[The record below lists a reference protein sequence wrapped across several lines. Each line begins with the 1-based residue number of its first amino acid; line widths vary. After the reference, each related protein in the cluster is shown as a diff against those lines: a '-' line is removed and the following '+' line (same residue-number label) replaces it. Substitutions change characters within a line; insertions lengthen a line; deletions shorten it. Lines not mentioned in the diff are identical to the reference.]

1 MSNYR
6 RLISYMYAY
15 EGQVKGKN
23 VGFAKLEVRNG
34 QCKIQVSVKK
44 VYESGNDVGVYL
56 LADEMEILIGKIYIR
71 NGNGEF
77 RTSVRAD
84 NVESSGFSMAQVY
97 GLTIHD
103 IKNPWVSY
111 TTIWEDAVTQA
122 AQIDLEHVTS
132 ENYQSEELQ
141 EEREMRIVQQI
152 EEEVEKQEREK
163 EIAQRE
169 DKGREEP
176 LQYTMKRENDFK
188 KENFQKKDF
197 DQNIQFTQELQNAVL
212 WNKNLDRSTADAAE
226 SAVYDETDNETKK
239 EMKDETERDMKY
251 EKMNEMQNEIKNE
264 IRSEI
269 KNEIRNEIR
278 NERSLPNTYI
288 PASNSRIREEE
299 AANVSAQKKE
309 TIQLYN
315 AGYEFRKDNTG
326 RTERMYRAGTGYD
339 IRIQAEDERD
349 RYAIR
354 TEGSRNEVFGRK
366 RWECEPQ
373 LIRQRMAEPTD
384 YWDQRDKVSENM
396 EGAGEYQAPY
406 VSEFT
411 YRNIGQNTGWS
422 QKERKPAD
430 AGWNVSGQ
438 ESADAGWST
447 AEQNSSGKDT
457 RNSSW
462 FPLSFSGA
470 KQTNEK
476 EQAGEQP
483 AAAGPGNKESRL
495 SGWTAGIFNRKK
507 AEEAKSS
514 EEKKMQPS
522 PGLDLAR
529 QVTFRLFEEKPTEKV
544 DALQPDEIWKSENRM
559 EVEEKTERGRWEEVP
574 YIEGRKPGPEDVL
587 EPVTEKIFSSK
598 MLSQKAAQ
606 FMAQNQEMQAVP
618 ENRMQME
625 NTVKEMKN
633 ESQLSENEISKN
645 NENEERG
652 IQNKTDSSRIDFKQD
667 TEKLR
672 EFEQEEKENPE
683 DSEKLWESLRSL
695 YPKLQEFDYE
705 TGCEIL
711 AIKPKDIGL
720 LPRENWVYGNNSFL
734 LHGYYNYRYL
744 ILVQLTETEGK
755 RRYLLG
761 VPGHYYNNDKYMA
774 SMFGFPGFVLSK
786 KQPTEDGRF
795 GYWYTNI
802 TMQAEE

>member
-23 VGFAKLEVRNG
+23 IGFAKLEVRNG

-84 NVESSGFSMAQVY
+84 NVESSGFSMAQIY

-132 ENYQSEELQ
+132 EKYQSEELQ

-169 DKGREEP
+169 EKGREEP
-176 LQYTMKRENDFK
+176 LRYTMKRENDFNFK
-188 KENFQKKDF
+188 KENFQKEDFQKKDF
-197 DQNIQFTQELQNAVL
+197 DQNMQFTQELQNGVL

-239 EMKDETERDMKY
+239 EMKDETERDIEH
-251 EKMNEMQNEIKNE
+251 EKMNEMQNEIENEVRSEMKNE
-264 IRSEI
+264 M
-269 KNEIRNEIR
+269 RNEIKIKR
-278 NERSLPNTYI
+278 NLPNTYI
-288 PASNSRIREEE
+288 PASNSRSGEEE
-299 AANVSAQKKE
+299 AESVSAQKKE

-315 AGYEFRKDNTG
+315 AGYEFRKENTG

-349 RYAIR
+349 RYAIQ
-354 TEGSRNEVFGRK
+354 TQGSRNEVLGRK

-373 LIRQRMAEPTD
+373 LIRQRMAESD
-384 YWDQRDKVSENM
+384 DWDQRDKVSENM
-396 EGAGEYQAPY
+396 EGAGEYQASY

-411 YRNIGQNTGWS
+411 YRNIGQNTEWN
-422 QKERKPAD
+422 QKERK
-430 AGWNVSGQ
+430 
-438 ESADAGWST
+438 SADAGWSA

-457 RNSSW
+457 RHSSW

-476 EQAGEQP
+476 EQAGEQST
-483 AAAGPGNKESRL
+483 AAGSGNKESRL

-522 PGLDLAR
+522 SGLDLAR

-544 DALQPDEIWKSENRM
+544 DALQSDEIWKSENRM
-559 EVEEKTERGRWEEVP
+559 EVEEETERGRWEEVP
-574 YIEGRKPGPEDVL
+574 YIEGRKPGPDDVL

-606 FMAQNQEMQAVP
+606 FMAQNQEKQAVP
-618 ENRMQME
+618 ENRIQIE
-625 NTVKEMKN
+625 STVKEVKN
-633 ESQLSENEISKN
+633 KSQLLENEVSKN
-645 NENEERG
+645 NENEERK
-652 IQNKTDSSRIDFKQD
+652 IQNKMDSSRVDFKQD
-667 TEKLR
+667 AEKLR
-672 EFEQEEKENPE
+672 EFEQEEKANPE

-761 VPGHYYNNDKYMA
+761 VPGHYYNNDRYMA